1 MPADREKK
9 KKRKWERQ
17 DEVLR
22 IRSGQTSE
30 KEYTEKKKLVMF
42 YIGGVKGKEIKAP
55 LGRFAK
61 EYMKNKKMKM
71 QNHGIDIHYVG
82 T

>member
-17 DEVLR
+17 DEVLL

-30 KEYTEKKKLVMF
+30 KEYTEKKKLVIF
-42 YIGGVKGKEIKAP
+42 YIGG
-55 LGRFAK
+55 
-61 EYMKNKKMKM
+61 
-71 QNHGIDIHYVG
+71 
-82 T
+82 

>member
-42 YIGGVKGKEIKAP
+42 YIGGGKGERNKGP
-55 LGRFAK
+55 LGSFC
-61 EYMKNKKMKM
+61 
-71 QNHGIDIHYVG
+71 
-82 T
+82 